1 MLDVFLRT
9 NQIETMEPGW
19 SVDERV
25 RRLIPS
31 GRRKR
36 LRSPTMSRH
45 AERKKLVNEF
55 LASSDGSFSTIYKA
69 LNAAAQDNKSA
80 SDLKK
85 ADVLRHISRIRD
97 LDKKS
102 A

>member
-1 MLDVFLRT
+1 MLDVWARA
-9 NQIETMEPGW
+9 NQIEDRAPGW

-25 RRLIPS
+25 RRLIPL
-31 GRRKR
+31 GEFKL
-36 LRSPTMSRH
+36 LRASAMSRH

-55 LASSDGSFSTIYKA
+55 LASSDGSFSTVYKA

-85 ADVLRHISRIRD
+85 ADVLRHITRIRD